1 MLERFCYFSV
11 FGMKLERNI
20 EREFNS
26 ISFSTS
32 FNKKE
37 MNCIMMQ
44 RAKR

>member
-1 MLERFCYFSV
+1 
-11 FGMKLERNI
+11 MKLERNI

-26 ISFSTS
+26 ISFSAS

-37 MNCIMMQ
+37 MNYIMMQ